1 MSFISTL
8 ELQLDAHN
16 KPVIYYSSDHE
27 NCINSQ
33 MVACVVKPLGRRVYL
48 ASAGSREPRHVAVKI
63 VHGKSEVR
71 RLEHEADI
79 YRKEL
84 KGLQGKI
91 VPKFY
96 GLYTASHYGVDA
108 AVMIL
113 EYCGTGTDPTL
124 DFNEFNRL
132 LMLAACKLHQVG
144 IVHGALSDH
153 RHILAVG
160 RQIRIIDFANAGH
173 SHQCFGALPTLDNN
187 SSVSRG
193 CDELERLER
202 EYGSQEMKTT
212 HANLLQRLPQKFRQ
226 WIST

>member
-1 MSFISTL
+1 MSLTSTL
-8 ELQLDAHN
+8 ELQFNAHDE
-16 KPVIYYSSDHE
+16 PVIYYSSDYE
-27 NCINSQ
+27 NCINFH
-33 MVACVVKPLGRRVYL
+33 MRARVVRPLGGQVYL
-48 ASAGSREPRHVAVKI
+48 ALPGLPEPKHVAIKI
-63 VHGKSEVR
+63 VHGKSEAR
-71 RLEHEADI
+71 
-79 YRKEL
+79 
-84 KGLQGKI
+84 I

>member
-48 ASAGSREPRHVAVKI
+48 ASAGSREPKHVAIKI
-63 VHGKSEVR
+63 VHGKS
-71 RLEHEADI
+71 
-79 YRKEL
+79 
-84 KGLQGKI
+84 KI

-132 LMLAACKLHQVG
+132 LMLAVCQLHQVG
-144 IVHGALSDH
+144 IVHGAVDDH
-153 RHILAVG
+153 RCILIVG
-160 RQIRIIDFANAGH
+160 RQIRIIGFENAGR
-173 SHQCFGALPTLDNN
+173 SHQCVGALPTLDNN

-212 HANLLQRLPQKFRQ
+212 QQTVAGLPQKFRQ